1 MARYPFELSGG
12 MRQRVMIALAFSCE
26 PELIIADEPTT
37 ALDVTVQ
44 LQVLRLLKHKARA
57 SGTSVL
63 FISHDMAVV
72 SQLCDRMYVMYA
84 GSVIESGTTQTLIH
98 HPVHPYSIGLL
109 QCAPENGQPRDLL
122 PAIPGTVPNLSQLP
136 QGCAF
141 RERCFAAG
149 AKCSETPRLTPNG
162 AEGQQA
168 ACWYPQRE
176 KPMSDVLLEL
186 DSVHVN
192 FAARKNWLG
201 RVTEQV
207 HALNGLD
214 LQIRRG
220 ETLGIVGE
228 SGCGK
233 STLAQLLMGM
243 LKPTGACQR
252 RTHAGGMQMV
262 FQDPL
267 SSLDPRLPVWRII
280 TEPVWVQK
288 RSSDANAASWRK
300 PGAAGGHSPGISRPA
315 SARLSG
321 GQRQRIAIA
330 RALSSDPDIIVL
342 DEPTSALD
350 ISVQAQILN
359 LLVTLQ
365 QQRNLT
371 YVLIS
376 HNVSVVRHMSDRVAV
391 MYLGQIVELGSAA
404 QVLGEPRHPYTRLLL
419 DSVPAPVNRW
429 MKALRK
435 TELPGNRRLPEG
447 CFSATVARWPR
458 RVRTSS
464 APLPST
470 RGP

>member
-1 MARYPFELSGG
+1 
-12 MRQRVMIALAFSCE
+12 
-26 PELIIADEPTT
+26 
-37 ALDVTVQ
+37 
-44 LQVLRLLKHKARA
+44 
-57 SGTSVL
+57 
-63 FISHDMAVV
+63 
-72 SQLCDRMYVMYA
+72 
-84 GSVIESGTTQTLIH
+84 
-98 HPVHPYSIGLL
+98 
-109 QCAPENGQPRDLL
+109 
-122 PAIPGTVPNLSQLP
+122 
-136 QGCAF
+136 
-141 RERCFAAG
+141 
-149 AKCSETPRLTPNG
+149 
-162 AEGQQA
+162 
-168 ACWYPQRE
+168 
-176 KPMSDVLLEL
+176 MSDVLLEL

-243 LKPTGACQR
+243 LKPSAGACQR
-252 RTHAGGMQMV
+252 AHHAGGMQMV

-288 RSSDANAASWRK
+288 RSSERERRQLAEDLALQV
-300 PGAAGGHSPGISRPA
+300 GIRPEYLD
-315 SARLSG
+315 RLPHAFSG

-359 LLVTLQ
+359 LLVNLQ

-419 DSVPAPVNRW
+419 DSVPRTGEPLDENL
-429 MKALRK
+429 ALRK
-435 TELPGNRRLPEG
+435 TELPGNRHLPEG
-447 CFSATVARWPR
+447 CFFRDRCPMATPQPLQPSREGR
-458 RVRTSS
+458 NVRCWRS
-464 APLPST
+464 LD
-470 RGP
+470 